1 VADEPSHAVIPFELE
16 AGVYAESLAG
26 WFTADAL
33 VLDFAAE
40 NSGQLLV
47 TSRIR
52 IPVTAAL
59 KVRTALDAVIQ
70 DYELQYGEI
79 RQPRLRGDE

>member
-1 VADEPSHAVIPFELE
+1 MAGEPSHAVIPFELE
-16 AGVYAESLAG
+16 GGVYAESLAG

-40 NSGQLLV
+40 DSEQLLV

-52 IPVTAAL
+52 VPATAAL
-59 KVRTALDAVIQ
+59 RLRLALDSVIQ
-70 DYELQYGEI
+70 EYELQYGEI
-79 RQPRLRGDE
+79 RQPRPRGDE